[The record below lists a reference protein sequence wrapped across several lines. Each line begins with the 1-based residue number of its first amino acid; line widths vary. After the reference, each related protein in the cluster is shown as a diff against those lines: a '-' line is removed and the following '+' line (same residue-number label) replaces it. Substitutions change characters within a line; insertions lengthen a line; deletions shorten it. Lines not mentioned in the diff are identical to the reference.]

1 MKFQRSLSLIIATNS
16 VLAISL
22 TSSLTTNVGTAQ
34 ATPQSNAVECSPIKG
49 VWYYQGKG
57 IPVSYDE
64 RQNVITVNMSNFRRP
79 TAKGRMLSANQIE
92 VNFRDETTFRGTLD
106 GAGKISWS
114 NGTQWEANSF
124 YGSWKYEN
132 KFGPKISRAR
142 ANNDE
147 MKIDMSKYGRP
158 PALGNKIGS
167 SQASFNFPDDA
178 VHTATLVSPNC
189 IKWSNSTT
197 WTK

>member
-1 MKFQRSLSLIIATNS
+1 MKFQRSLPIIATTIS

-22 TSSLTTNVGTAQ
+22 TSSITANVETAL
-34 ATPQSNAVECSPIKG
+34 ATPRIDAVECSPIKG
-49 VWYYQGKG
+49 VWYYEGKG
-57 IPVSYDE
+57 IPVSYNE

-92 VNFRDETTFRGTLD
+92 VKFTDDATFTGTLD

-114 NGTQWEANSF
+114 NGTQWQANSF

-132 KFGPKISRAR
+132 KFGPKISKAR
-142 ANNDE
+142 ANSDE
-147 MKIDMSKYGRP
+147 MKIDMNTYGRP

-178 VHTATLVSPNC
+178 THTATLVGPSC
-189 IKWSNSTT
+189 MKWSNSTT